1 MQMSEQRENAGVLTR
16 SLEEENSRADSTDF
30 PHDLEEITT
39 FVTKVA
45 WPSIWFRQPIPEQLF
60 LSEMTS
66 SHLCAKELVLHL
78 SRYHIL
84 SNLGRT
90 YEGSTS
96 KRLFIPQWERRG
108 HLIHD
113 KGGKSRQWG
122 KTVSSKNGVRNA
134 GELHA
139 KEQNWIS
146 ALHHAQ
152 KSTWNGLKT
161 WNHHTPERKHRQ

>member
-90 YEGSTS
+90 YEVLQNVCLSLNEKGVATWYMTKEARVDSGERQSLQRMVSGTLESYMQRNKTGSLPYT
-96 KRLFIPQWERRG
+96 
-108 HLIHD
+108 
-113 KGGKSRQWG
+113 
-122 KTVSSKNGVRNA
+122 
-134 GELHA
+134 
-139 KEQNWIS
+139 
-146 ALHHAQ
+146 
-152 KSTWNGLKT
+152 
-161 WNHHTPERKHRQ
+161 TPRSQLEMD